1 MRGLSFLLAVLAVVA
16 GAASR
21 IHSQGPDHPFAGS
34 WTANMQKSKLSPS
47 FDAASITLRIDLAG
61 DSMTM
66 ASRLVSSTGP
76 EQRAAETFR
85 TDGTVT
91 PGTLSPNVTLVAKWL
106 DRLVLASLAK
116 KDGQIVAIV
125 TYEISAGGTT
135 LISRSSGTIEQT
147 IVYERSR

>member
-1 MRGLSFLLAVLAVVA
+1 MRGLSFMLAVLAVVA

-21 IHSQGPDHPFAGS
+21 IHSQGADHPFAGS

-61 DSMTM
+61 DSRTM
-66 ASRLVSSTGP
+66 ASRLVSSTGR

-91 PGTLSPNVTLVAKWL
+91 PGTLSPNVTLVARWL
-106 DRLVLASLAK
+106 DLEKLRHNRADDRLRTQQVVRM
-116 KDGQIVAIV
+116 IV
-125 TYEISAGGTT
+125 SWR
-135 LISRSSGTIEQT
+135 SRSES
-147 IVYERSR
+147 